1 MNSAISEIYDLFAKA
16 IRTRRQVYCHYAGS
30 ERALCPHIL
39 GHSKGQ
45 EVALAF
51 QFGGESRSGLPAGG
65 QWRCLYL
72 DGVSAGRL
80 HEGSWHTGSLHGQPQ
95 FCVDSVD
102 LDVNPQSPYAPRRH

>member
-1 MNSAISEIYDLFAKA
+1 MSATYDLFAEA
-16 IRTRRQVYCHYAGS
+16 IRTRRQVHCRYGGF

-65 QWRCLYL
+65 EWRCLRL
-72 DGVSAGRL
+72 DKVSGGRL
-80 HEGSWHTGSLHGQPQ
+80 RDGPWHTGTLHGQPQ
-95 FCVDSVD
+95 FCVDNVD
-102 LDVNPQSPYAPRRH
+102 LDVNPQSPYAPRRR